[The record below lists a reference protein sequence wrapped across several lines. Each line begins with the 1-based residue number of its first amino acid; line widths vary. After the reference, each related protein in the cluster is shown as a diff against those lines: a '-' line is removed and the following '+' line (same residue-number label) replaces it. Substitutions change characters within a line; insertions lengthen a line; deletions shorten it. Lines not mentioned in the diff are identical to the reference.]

1 MFWAFA
7 AVVLILLV
15 TITVSNRGAV
25 RIAGSVVLAGLLAWG
40 LVQRLAMKPGLE
52 TERGKPSSP
61 AAAIEAMPLSAV
73 AVSELQLTG
82 GGAPFE
88 LRGVIDNHS
97 AATRL
102 RSITLRIAR
111 RDCFEGAI
119 DPTGCVVTWQDQHW
133 IQMDVLPM
141 TQRRFVSS
149 FYARTGVPTTRGTV
163 KHDFE
168 LVGATGQPIAQ

>member
-15 TITVSNRGAV
+15 TITVSNHGPV
-25 RIAGSVVLAGLLAWG
+25 RIAGSVILAGLLVLG
-40 LVQRLAMKPGLE
+40 LVQRLAMKPGME
-52 TERGKPSSP
+52 GERGKPSSP
-61 AAAIEAMPLSAV
+61 AAAIEAMPLSDV
-73 AVSELQLTG
+73 SVSELQLTG

-88 LRGVIDNHS
+88 LRGVIENRS

-111 RDCFEGAI
+111 RDCFEGAV
-119 DPTGCVVTWQDQHW
+119 DPTGCVVTWADQHW
-133 IQMDVLPM
+133 VQMDVLPK
-141 TQRRFVSS
+141 TQRKFVSS

-163 KHDFE
+163 KHEFE
-168 LVGATGQPIAQ
+168 LVAATGQPVAP